1 MNPGMGKED
10 REERKFAE
18 RVDDILAGKGVEIDE
33 ARDEDYRSN
42 VDFAKKMIEC
52 RNEPSPSFQQG
63 LKNRLLSKLAEREAA
78 KARQRSE
85 TTSFW
90 DWLRNLVPQNT
101 AWRTVAVTVTVAV
114 LALVVVW
121 RIGVFSPGEGPI
133 VTGPLGPTVSVETR
147 ASNIKKAYT
156 TGEEI
161 AIQFSFKNVTNETLT
176 FPFPP
181 EIRMENSGV
190 EAVRTFTA
198 GKGNKALAPG
208 ETELYDLTW
217 DQKDDA
223 GKQVTPG
230 DYQIVMPN
238 IQLGE
243 DKGVV
248 SLVQTPTLV
257 ILPGP

>member
-1 MNPGMGKED
+1 MNPGMGEKSRKEGD
-10 REERKFAE
+10 FAE
-18 RVDDILAGKGVEIDE
+18 RVDDILAGKEAKIDE
-33 ARDEDYRSN
+33 AMDQDYRSN
-42 VDFAKKMIEC
+42 IDFAKKIIEC
-52 RNEPSPSFQQG
+52 RGEPSPSFQEG
-63 LKNRLLSKLAEREAA
+63 LKKRLLSKLSEKEVA
-78 KARQRSE
+78 KIRQRSE
-85 TTSFW
+85 ATSFW

-121 RIGVFSPGEGPI
+121 RIGVFSPSKGPI

-147 ASNIKKAYT
+147 VSNIKRAYT

-161 AIQFSFKNVTNETLT
+161 AIQFSFKNVTKETLT

-181 EIRMENSGV
+181 EIRMENSSV

-198 GKGNKALAPG
+198 GKGTKTLAQG

-248 SLVQTPTLV
+248 SLVQAPTLA
-257 ILPGP
+257 ILPAP